1 MAPSSGHLLLP
12 KAIKVFKY
20 AVTKTTS
27 LFRFKLPQQTARL
40 TLEPIPIRTSPH
52 PTHPLALLR
61 QARSQFRQYSTTTSR
76 NSFKPASRPLRSS
89 LPTSRISRSIQNHRY
104 APFVSPLRPGITGT
118 LGRSSLGGVRSFSH
132 TPISHAEVLSNVS
145 AAVRAFWLEGHR
157 AHYAGLDLKTGEKR
171 FARVSATQDAGI
183 KRMCHAADYHS
194 TRGASIRFR
203 VTPTVTALTGMK
215 GNAESQNLAAEG
227 LLDDLSAD
235 FARGVQDLAAVF
247 ADLKRL
253 STYGA
258 LPIEWETGGWVNVR
272 FPGCDAKQVEG
283 LCDEVGVRRGYV
295 IEDEGW
301 VVDNEDEQKGDKDV
315 RMALLF
321 PYAPTDHC
329 LDNESIADM
338 FSPGIQTQQSVFH
351 DNSPAFSTRSMTSAD
366 EFEDQF
372 FEEHNV
378 WAEGYESTSG
388 NSSPRATTFREK
400 EDGGSGYEGV
410 EGIYRFLAECDA
422 ARR

>member
-27 LFRFKLPQQTARL
+27 FFRFKLPQQTARL
-40 TLEPIPIRTSPH
+40 TLEPVPIRTSPH

-61 QARSQFRQYSTTTSR
+61 QARSQFRQYSTAPLKKS
-76 NSFKPASRPLRSS
+76 SKPVSRPLRSS
-89 LPTSRISRSIQNHRY
+89 LPTSRVSRSIQNHRY

-118 LGRSSLGGVRSFSH
+118 LGRSTLGGVRSFGH

-157 AHYAGLDLKTGEKR
+157 AHYAGSDHKTGEKR

-183 KRMCHAADYHS
+183 TRMRQATDYNS
-194 TRGASIRFR
+194 MRGTSIRFR
-203 VTPTVTALTGMK
+203 VTPTVTALTGLK
-215 GNAESQNLAAEG
+215 GDSESQTLTAEG

-258 LPIEWETGGWVNVR
+258 LPVEWETGGWVNVR

-295 IEDEGW
+295 IEDAGW
-301 VVDNEDEQKGDKDV
+301 VVDDGEEQKGDKDV

-321 PYAPTDHC
+321 PYAPTDQS
-329 LDNESIADM
+329 LDNESVADM
-338 FSPGIQTQQSVFH
+338 FSPANQTQQPMFD
-351 DNSPAFSTRSMTSAD
+351 DNSPGFSTRSLTSAD
-366 EFEDQF
+366 GFEDDF
-372 FEEHNV
+372 VEEHNV
-378 WAEGYESTSG
+378 WAEGYESASG
-388 NSSPRATTFREK
+388 TSSPGTTTTREDK
-400 EDGGSGYEGV
+400 NGQNDYEGV
-410 EGIYRFLAECDA
+410 EGIYRFLAECDS

>member
-20 AVTKTTS
+20 AAAKATS
-27 LFRFKLPQQTARL
+27 LFRFKPSQQAARL

-61 QARSQFRQYSTTTSR
+61 QARSQFRQYGTAASR
-76 NSFKPASRPLRSS
+76 KSSQPVSRPLRSS
-89 LPTSRISRSIQNHRY
+89 LPVSRISRSIQHHRY

-118 LGRSSLGGVRSFSH
+118 LGRSTLGGVRSFSH

-145 AAVRAFWLEGHR
+145 AALRAFWLEGHR

-171 FARVSATQDAGI
+171 FARVSTTQDAGI
-183 KRMCHAADYHS
+183 KRMRQAADYNS

-203 VTPTVTALTGMK
+203 VAPTVTALTGMK
-215 GNAESQNLAAEG
+215 GSTESQNLTAEG
-227 LLDDLSAD
+227 LLDELSAD

-247 ADLKRL
+247 ADLQRL

-272 FPGCDAKQVEG
+272 FPGCDGKQVEG

-295 IEDEGW
+295 VEDEGW
-301 VVDNEDEQKGDKDV
+301 VVDDGEEQKGDKDV

-321 PYAPTDHC
+321 PCAPSDLC
-329 LDNESIADM
+329 LNNESITDM
-338 FSPGIQTQQSVFH
+338 FAPAIQTQQPTFH
-351 DNSPAFSTRSMTSAD
+351 IDSPAFSARSMTSAD
-366 EFEDQF
+366 DFEDQSL
-372 FEEHNV
+372 EGHNI

-388 NSSPRATTFREK
+388 DSVPSMTTAREEK
-400 EDGGSGYEGV
+400 GAGSGYEGV

-422 ARR
+422 AKR